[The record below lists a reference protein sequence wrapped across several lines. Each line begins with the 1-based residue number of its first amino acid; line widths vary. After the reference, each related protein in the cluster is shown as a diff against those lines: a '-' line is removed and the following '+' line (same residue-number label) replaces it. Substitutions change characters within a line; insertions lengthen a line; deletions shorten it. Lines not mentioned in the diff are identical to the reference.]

1 MTRLAVFALTDPV
14 SLKVFG
20 RFEDTAPVTVAEE
33 IGRALQVAPDGEH
46 LYFTLPRADGGFAVH
61 ETDFHGSEPVH
72 VFDLPGMAQDYV
84 AFLRE
89 DGSEAFFTAAAGVL
103 MMRTRDLPWHA
114 VADLSVHGL
123 SGITRLAI
131 SPDLTRLAIV
141 ADDPAGE

>member
-1 MTRLAVFALTDPV
+1 M
-14 SLKVFG
+14 
-20 RFEDTAPVTVAEE
+20 
-33 IGRALQVAPDGEH
+33 
-46 LYFTLPRADGGFAVH
+46 
-61 ETDFHGSEPVH
+61 
-72 VFDLPGMAQDYV
+72 FDLPGMAQDYV

-89 DGSEAFFTAAAGVL
+89 DGSEAFFTADAGVL